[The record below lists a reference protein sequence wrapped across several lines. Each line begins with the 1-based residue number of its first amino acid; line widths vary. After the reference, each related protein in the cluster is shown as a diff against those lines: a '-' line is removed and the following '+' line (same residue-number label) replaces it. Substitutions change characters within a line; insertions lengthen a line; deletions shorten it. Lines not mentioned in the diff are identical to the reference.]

1 MIVFVFFMVLR
12 TIFATITRH
21 SSGKALSSYF
31 EVFVLIFDYLVFDF
45 KFTLVVTFDQIELR

>member
-1 MIVFVFFMVLR
+1 LFFFFMVLR

-45 KFTLVVTFDQIELR
+45 KFTLVITFDQIELR